1 MCAVRGAV
9 MLFELKSVFLSDGE
23 EKRLNYELDM
33 SSIDVGGVFPFTSP
47 VAVSAVARNR
57 ASLVTLTVGCG
68 YDYTAACDRCGEVFT
83 RREQK
88 EFPHRLAQTLID
100 EGNDDYIE
108 TPDFTVELDE
118 IVISDILLNLPQKRL
133 CKEDCKGLCP
143 VCGHNLNNGDCECE
157 KQPAD
162 PRLAVLKQLMDE

>member
-1 MCAVRGAV
+1 

-68 YDYTAACDRCGEVFT
+68 YDYTAACDRCGEVIWT
-83 RREQK
+83 DDSYG
-88 EFPHRLAQTLID
+88 D
-100 EGNDDYIE
+100 EYIE